1 MSRRVTDAILAK
13 VDDTG
18 APVLLA
24 AIDLRRHVR
33 KLIEPA
39 RFDLG
44 VLSFHELLPSLK
56 LDIVGRVAFPR
67 DPLTVVPNDPEPPQ
81 SAPAAA

>member
-1 MSRRVTDAILAK
+1 
-13 VDDTG
+13 
-18 APVLLA
+18 
-24 AIDLRRHVR
+24 VR

-44 VLSFHELLPSLK
+44 VLSFHELLPTLK
-56 LDIVGRVAFPR
+56 LDIAGRVAFPR